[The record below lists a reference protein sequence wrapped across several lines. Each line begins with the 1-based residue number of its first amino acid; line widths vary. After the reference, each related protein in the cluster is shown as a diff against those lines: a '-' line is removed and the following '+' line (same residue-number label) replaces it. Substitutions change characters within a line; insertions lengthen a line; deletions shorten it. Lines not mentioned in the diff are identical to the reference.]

1 MAAILRWINA
11 LTLTSRAYTCGHCG
25 NPVASNVGYVRGSY
39 QDGSGSPDAFV
50 YICHHCYAPSY
61 FGQQGQVPG
70 IRFGADVK
78 GIDEATVQQ
87 LYDEARDCFSKNAFT
102 AAVLCC
108 RKLLMHIAV
117 SKGADKNKNFMEYVE
132 FISAKGY
139 VPPDAKTWVDHIR
152 TKGNE
157 ANHEIVVM
165 SEEEATDLLAFV
177 EMLLKLVF
185 EFPSASKKYSLAPR
199 P

>member
-1 MAAILRWINA
+1 MAALLRWINA
-11 LTLTSRAYTCGHCG
+11 MTLASKTYTCGHCG
-25 NPVASNVGYVRGSY
+25 NSVASNVGYFRGSLR
-39 QDGSGSPDAFV
+39 DGSGAPDAQV
-50 YICHHCYAPSY
+50 YICHQCYGPSY
-61 FGQQGQVPG
+61 FGEDGQVPG
-70 IRFGADVK
+70 VRFGADVK
-78 GIDEATVQQ
+78 GIDEVTVQK

-117 SKGADKNKNFMEYVE
+117 SKGADENKNFIEYVE

-165 SEEEATDLLAFV
+165 SEEEAKDLVAFV

-185 EFPSASKKYSLAPR
+185 EFPSASKKYSLTP
-199 P
+199 